1 MRKGL
6 VRYVVISIAILI
18 ALLSVWMSYSPSEE
32 RCLVIVKPDG
42 MMKGYKTVIYDRLG
56 REAHVRLLQE
66 KSYLKASPDILKR
79 HYSEHEARA
88 FFDELIAFMGSG
100 EIAVSIWVGP
110 VGSIA
115 SIRHLVGSTDP
126 SKALPHTIRA
136 QLATSSRENVIHA
149 SDSVESAEREIQIWF
164 H

>member
-1 MRKGL
+1 MRQGL
-6 VRYVVISIAILI
+6 VGFAVTFIAILVG
-18 ALLSVWMSYSPSEE
+18 LLSIWTAYTPSEE

-42 MMKGYKTVIYDRLG
+42 MIKGYKTLIYDRLV
-56 REAHVRLLQE
+56 RDARVRLLEE
-66 KSYLKASPDILKR
+66 KSFVNASRGILER
-79 HYSEHEARA
+79 HYAEHRNRD
-88 FFDELIAFMGSG
+88 FFGDLVEFMHSG

-110 VGSIA
+110 VGSI
-115 SIRHLVGSTDP
+115 SVIRHLVGSTDP

-149 SDSVESAEREIQIWF
+149 SDSVESAEKEIQIWF